1 MARTSI
7 KKNVVKQVNY
17 LNKDFS
23 DFRDNLIEFAKV
35 YFPNTYND
43 FNESS
48 PGMMFIE
55 MAAYVGDVL
64 SYYIDSQFRESL
76 LAYAE
81 EKRNVYNVAQSF
93 GYKPKVTSPSS
104 AVLDVFQIVPSLND
118 KPDYRYATNVKA
130 GMTIKSSTTST
141 TFRSLEDVNF
151 NFSSSYSSR
160 EDTIFEKD
168 GTIPTKHL
176 LKKKVRVESGTIS
189 SETFTFTSAEKY
201 SQVKLSAPNIIEII
215 SVTDSDN
222 NKWYEVDS
230 LARDTIYEDMENNS
244 TNDPTSVINRDTAPY
259 ILKLKKTSRRFT
271 TYIDEKDKTI
281 LRFGAGIS
289 DNPDEEIIPNPDM
302 VGSNLPG
309 SPNFLTKAFDPS
321 NFLKTKA
328 FGLAPSNTTLTVKYA
343 HGGGIGDNASA
354 NSITEITSVSHDIQS
369 ALLSSTL
376 VQNAKDSL
384 AVANPKP
391 AIGGAA
397 GQSIREV
404 RESALAYYQTQQRAV
419 TKEDYIVRTYSL
431 PPKYGNIAKAYL
443 VQDDQLNESMG
454 LEHQEKK
461 ITVDDVGKSIKSISV
476 RIPNP
481 LAMNLYTLGY
491 NSNKKLESLNQTV
504 KGNLKTYLSQY
515 RLATDAINIKD
526 AYVINIAVNFA
537 ILTKAGFNKND
548 VLLRCV
554 ATVKDFF
561 DIDRWQIGQPI
572 VLSDIAYE
580 LSLVDGV
587 ASIVAPK
594 ENNLNNLPILVE
606 NKYKTTDGYSGNF
619 YDISSGLIEGVL
631 YPALDPSIF
640 EVKYPN
646 ADIKGKVLGDNL
658 GIME

>member
-1 MARTSI
+1 
-7 KKNVVKQVNY
+7 
-17 LNKDFS
+17 
-23 DFRDNLIEFAKV
+23 
-35 YFPNTYND
+35 
-43 FNESS
+43 
-48 PGMMFIE
+48 
-55 MAAYVGDVL
+55 
-64 SYYIDSQFRESL
+64 
-76 LAYAE
+76 
-81 EKRNVYNVAQSF
+81 
-93 GYKPKVTSPSS
+93 
-104 AVLDVFQIVPSLND
+104 
-118 KPDYRYATNVKA
+118 
-130 GMTIKSSTTST
+130 MTIKSSTTST

-176 LKKKVRVESGTIS
+176 LKKKVRVESGTIG

-491 NSNKKLESLNQTV
+491 NSNKKLEPLNQTV
-504 KGNLKTYLSQY
+504 KENLKTYLSQY
-515 RLATDAINIKD
+515 RLVTDAINIKD
-526 AYVINIAVNFA
+526 AYIINIAVDFA
-537 ILTKAGFNKND
+537 ILTKVGVNKND

-554 ATVKDFF
+554 RTVQDFF

-580 LSLVDGV
+580 LSLVEGV
-587 ASIVAPK
+587 ASLAPPPDGEESIV
-594 ENNLNNLPILVE
+594 IT
-606 NKYKTTDGYSGNF
+606 NKDDVASLARPREGEDGQSIVITNKDKVSEGYSGNT
-619 YDISSGLIEGVL
+619 YDVETGGGLIDGIL

-640 EVKYPN
+640 EVKFPN
-646 ADIKGKVLGDNL
+646 TDIQGRVLGDNL
-658 GIME
+658 QIV

>member
-1 MARTSI
+1 
-7 KKNVVKQVNY
+7 
-17 LNKDFS
+17 
-23 DFRDNLIEFAKV
+23 
-35 YFPNTYND
+35 
-43 FNESS
+43 
-48 PGMMFIE
+48 MMFIE

-176 LKKKVRVESGTIS
+176 LKKKVRVESGTIG

-491 NSNKKLESLNQTV
+491 NSNKKLEPLNQTV
-504 KGNLKTYLSQY
+504 KENLKTYLSQY

-646 ADIKGKVLGDNL
+646 ADIKGKVVGDNL
-658 GIME
+658 GITE